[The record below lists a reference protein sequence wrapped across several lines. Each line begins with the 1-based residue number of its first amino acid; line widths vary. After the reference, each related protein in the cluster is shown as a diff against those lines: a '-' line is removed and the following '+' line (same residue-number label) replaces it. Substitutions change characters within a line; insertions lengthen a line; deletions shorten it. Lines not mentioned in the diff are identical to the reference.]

1 MVITEMS
8 IYLSWAR
15 SGEKKSMLFKK
26 LGEERTYPDHSLL
39 PTLID

>member
-15 SGEKKSMLFKK
+15 SGEKKINVIKK
-26 LGEERTYPDHSLL
+26 IGRGTYPDHSLL